1 MGKVLDDLKKKLGSA
16 TGAKIEQKTDEKN
29 HEEYK
34 SFIRAEAM
42 KLNNMF
48 DDAIEE
54 YKKVLKLNPHHL
66 EAMKGLGVVYKY
78 SSENEKALEIFKKAI
93 NEMPFDKVIYNEA
106 ASCCIKLNRAEE
118 AKKLLKKAI
127 KLDKEYSE
135 AHFNLAL
142 AHEILEENELAFKVY
157 TKLIE
162 IRPSYIPAYNNLG
175 SLHLREG
182 DPKEALKVFK
192 KILKINPEFL
202 KAILGAALSY
212 DKLGEFS
219 LASRYY
225 KKYLEKKPSS
235 DNAVYINE
243 RLEDITNKKSY
254 RQHAHLTLV
263 K

>member
-1 MGKVLDDLKKKLGSA
+1 MGKVLEDLKKKLGSA

-118 AKKLLKKAI
+118 AKKLLKSPT
-127 KLDKEYSE
+127 LT
-135 AHFNLAL
+135 HFSVFGGANLLGKTA
-142 AHEILEENELAFKVY
+142 EILVR
-157 TKLIE
+157 T
-162 IRPSYIPAYNNLG
+162 
-175 SLHLREG
+175 
-182 DPKEALKVFK
+182 
-192 KILKINPEFL
+192 
-202 KAILGAALSY
+202 
-212 DKLGEFS
+212 
-219 LASRYY
+219 
-225 KKYLEKKPSS
+225 
-235 DNAVYINE
+235 
-243 RLEDITNKKSY
+243 
-254 RQHAHLTLV
+254 
-263 K
+263 

>member
-1 MGKVLDDLKKKLGSA
+1 MGKVVEDLKKKLNSA
-16 TGAKIEQKTDEKN
+16 IGAKIEQRTEKKDN
-29 HEEYK
+29 EEYK
-34 SFIRAEAM
+34 SFIKAEAM

-54 YKKVLKLNPHHL
+54 YKKVLKINPHHL
-66 EAMKGLGVVYKY
+66 EAMRGLGIVYKY
-78 SSENEKALEIFKKAI
+78 SSENEKALEMFKKAI
-93 NEMPFDKVIYNEA
+93 DEMPFDKVIYNEA
-106 ASCCIKLNRAEE
+106 ASCCIKLNKAEE

-127 KLDKEYSE
+127 KLDKEYTE

-142 AHEILEENELAFKVY
+142 AHEILDENELAFKVY
-157 TKLIE
+157 KKLIE

-182 DPKEALKVFK
+182 DPKEALRVFK
-192 KILKINPEFL
+192 KILQINPEFL
-202 KAILGAALSY
+202 KAILGTALSY
-212 DKLGEFS
+212 DKLGEYN

-235 DNAVYINE
+235 DNAVYIND
-243 RLEDITNKKSY
+243 RLEDIAQKKSY
-254 RQHAHLTLV
+254 KSHAHLTLV